1 MRTLTGRV
9 LILGA
14 DTRAFLSVVRSLGRY
29 GLEVDVAWCPWNSPS
44 LHSRYIRKVHALPE
58 YRCDDTAWI
67 RSLVELLEREG
78 YDLVIGCNDA
88 CLLPLQQHRAEIEP
102 AGRLDLLP
110 DETFDI
116 CFDKRKT
123 YDLAERLGIPVPRQ
137 RMIHSRTELEALAAE
152 WGYPLVLKPR
162 ASVSLRDPSS
172 KHYVTKIWA
181 PADIAPALRD
191 FELAQGVPVQ
201 ENFTGRGVGVEVLAK
216 DGEVL
221 TALQHERV
229 HEPLMG
235 GGSSYRKS
243 VALDPALLDATR
255 RLMHALS
262 YTGVAM
268 VEFKRNRQ
276 TGAWALMEI
285 NSRFW
290 GSLPLSLA
298 AGIDFPRYL
307 YEMVT
312 TGRTEFPKTYR
323 EGIYARNWVMDLYW
337 LKANL
342 KADRSNPALMTLP
355 LGEVAR
361 EIFHLVTLRERSD
374 TLVVDDPAP
383 AFSEIRQLLGGLLT
397 ARLRRIPM
405 VRGEM
410 RRRAERAIGR
420 ARRILFLCRGNIC
433 RSPFAEYALR
443 LAAGD
448 AMECASAGSYP
459 VAGRRSPEAAIEAA
473 LRLGV
478 DLGPHRSRVLDRE
491 MAARADVILI
501 FDQGQEKTV
510 EAWYPEASGK
520 VHYLGALDPE
530 GPLEIADP
538 YGSDAGDFLASYRR
552 LQQLLALPAFQRS
565 PVGGAE

>member
-1 MRTLTGRV
+1 V

-44 LHSRYIRKVHALPE
+44 LRSRYIRKVHALPE

-67 RSLVELLEREG
+67 RALVELLERER

-88 CLLPLQQHRAEIEP
+88 CLLPLQQHRVEIEP

-137 RMIHSRTELEALAAE
+137 RMIHSGAELEALAAE

-172 KHYVTKIWA
+172 KHYVTKVWA

-191 FELAQGVPVQ
+191 FDLAQGVPVQ
-201 ENFTGRGVGVEVLAK
+201 ENFTGRGAGVEVLAK

-221 TALQHERV
+221 TAFQHERV

-235 GGSSYRKS
+235 GGGSYRKS

-255 RLMHALS
+255 RLMRALS

-312 TGRTEFPKTYR
+312 TGRAEFPKTYR

-361 EIFHLVTLRERSD
+361 EIFHLVTLRETSD
-374 TLVVDDPAP
+374 TLVLDDPAP

-397 ARLRRIPM
+397 ARLRRIPT

-443 LAAGD
+443 LSAGE
-448 AMECASAGSYP
+448 AVECASAGSFP

-473 LRLGV
+473 GRLGV

-501 FDQGQEKTV
+501 FDRGQESTL
-510 EAWYPEASGK
+510 EAWHPEAIGK

-552 LQQLLALPAFQRS
+552 LEQLLALPAFQRPTAS
-565 PVGGAE
+565 RGE